1 MPAEGVS
8 TLTSIPPLLER
19 AKLAFVVA
27 LRSAFQS
34 SVTDKNLKY
43 DVDQTKTKLKIY
55 TAHPLRLEFFPAIV
69 VSTSAGDMS
78 MTYLMDDFVEEKEGM
93 VVYGGRLVFTLSL
106 TIMTK
111 STLERERLVDH
122 LIIFVRHLFRDQL
135 HAYGLEYTRDIRI
148 GPETL
153 MEVENTPVYEQVI
166 DIPVYMEYKAEIDQS
181 AFETIRAINLD
192 ISALDFDVQQQQS

>member
-1 MPAEGVS
+1 MPAVGQS

-19 AKLAFVVA
+19 GKLAFVVA

-43 DVDQTKTKLKIY
+43 DPDQAKTKLKIY

-69 VSTSAGDMS
+69 VSSSSGDMS
-78 MTYLMDDFVEEKEGM
+78 MSYLMDDFVEESGNR
-93 VVYGGRLVFTLSL
+93 VTYAGRLIFTLSL
-106 TIMTK
+106 TTMTK

-122 LIIFVRHLFRDQL
+122 LIIFVRHLFRDQM
-135 HAYGLEYTRDIRI
+135 HAFGLEYTRDIRI

-153 MEVENTPVYEQVI
+153 IEVDNEPVYEQVI
-166 DIPVYMEYKAEIDQS
+166 DIPCYMEYQASIDQS
-181 AFETIRAINLD
+181 AFDTIRAIDMN
-192 ISALDFDVQQQQS
+192 ITALTSDAGQ